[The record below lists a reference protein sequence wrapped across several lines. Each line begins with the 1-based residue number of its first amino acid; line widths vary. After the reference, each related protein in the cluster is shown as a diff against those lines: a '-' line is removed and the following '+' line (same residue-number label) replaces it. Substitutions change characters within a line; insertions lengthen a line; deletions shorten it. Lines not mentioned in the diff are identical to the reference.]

1 MNLSEYVSAIEAN
14 LRPGNATEHTHR
26 AALSSLIES
35 LEPGITATNEPK
47 RIAVGA
53 PDYVITRNGSGLDLP
68 VGYIEAKKVGEDLR
82 QVERSEQLKRYLPSL
97 SNLVLTDYLDFR
109 WYLDGEL
116 RASASLGAPDSKGA
130 IRRDKA
136 GAEAVREL
144 LGNFLAQS
152 PPHLSSPRDLA
163 ERMAGLTHLLRD
175 HVLRVLNG
183 PDEGGL
189 GAQLQAFRRTLV
201 PDLDPE
207 GFADMYAQTVAYGLF
222 AARAATPYA
231 PNFSRYTA
239 SQHLP
244 RTNPFLRRFFNE
256 IAGPDLDERVAWLV
270 DALAGLLAVAD
281 MSAVLKD
288 FGRRT
293 RREDPVVH
301 FYRDVPREVRPPPAR
316 EPGRLLHAGACG
328 LLHGALR
335 GQADRESARQATG
348 ADRPAHRRA
357 RPRARHRH
365 VPVRRDTAHLR
376 GVRRAQRPRLL
387 AGLRG

>member
-136 GAEAVREL
+136 GA
-144 LGNFLAQS
+144 
-152 PPHLSSPRDLA
+152 
-163 ERMAGLTHLLRD
+163 
-175 HVLRVLNG
+175 
-183 PDEGGL
+183 
-189 GAQLQAFRRTLV
+189 
-201 PDLDPE
+201 
-207 GFADMYAQTVAYGLF
+207 
-222 AARAATPYA
+222 
-231 PNFSRYTA
+231 
-239 SQHLP
+239 
-244 RTNPFLRRFFNE
+244 
-256 IAGPDLDERVAWLV
+256 
-270 DALAGLLAVAD
+270 
-281 MSAVLKD
+281 
-288 FGRRT
+288 
-293 RREDPVVH
+293 
-301 FYRDVPREVRPPPAR
+301 
-316 EPGRLLHAGACG
+316 
-328 LLHGALR
+328 
-335 GQADRESARQATG
+335 
-348 ADRPAHRRA
+348 
-357 RPRARHRH
+357 
-365 VPVRRDTAHLR
+365 
-376 GVRRAQRPRLL
+376 
-387 AGLRG
+387 